1 MKSVFGIFIIA
12 VVLFVGGALCL
23 SESRVMRRVAA
34 QEQRLATLQ
43 YAADEAAGSATAL
56 VDRVP
61 LPFVQNTSVET
72 QRAAADYW
80 QARYEALT
88 PLIDASGQRP
98 SSDPGLL
105 LIAANATF
113 RASPVVADNQR
124 GSVERLDSVMQAYG
138 DVLRADPT
146 NLDAAYNYE
155 YVARLRDAVAKGRL
169 PVRAAKDHAKDQKA
183 GLSDDLPIGPTVHGR
198 PGGPP
203 PEVPMADFKTFTPL
217 QNDERGDLME
227 RDRQRVSRGK
237 G

>member
-1 MKSVFGIFIIA
+1 MKSVVGIFIIA
-12 VVLFVGGALCL
+12 VVLFLGGALCL

-34 QEQRLATLQ
+34 REQRLATLQ

-61 LPFVQNTSVET
+61 LPFVQNASVET

-98 SSDPGLL
+98 SSDSGLL

-155 YVARLRDAVAKGRL
+155 YVARLRDTVAKGRL
-169 PVRAAKDHAKDQKA
+169 PVRAAKDQKA
-183 GLSDDLPIGPTVHGR
+183 GLSDDLPIGPTLHGR

-203 PEVPMADFKTFTPL
+203 PEVPMSDFKTFTPL

-227 RDRQRVSRGK
+227 RDRQRVGRGK